1 MIGRGIIIMT
11 FRNNYMALLVFAIS
25 LLAVGCSG
33 DEANPGPKEAAKT
46 IIEVETAEALTR
58 DLPTYMEA
66 SGNLSGDEQ
75 SDVAPAVGGKIVEV
89 RFDIGSFV
97 KKGDLLVR
105 LDPKDAEIR
114 VDQAKKAVEQA
125 IANLRQTQSR
135 LGVSDGE
142 VFEIERFSQVRSVKA
157 QLDLAERE
165 LARASRLLESGDVS
179 QSVYEARRS
188 QRDALL
194 GQLDEARSNASVA
207 IKAIETA
214 RAVVVSA
221 ESQVATAEKF
231 LADTRIV
238 SPITGYVSERN
249 ADVGEFISPNV
260 PNSKL
265 ATIVRT
271 NTLRMRLEIPE
282 QAMASIERGQSVIVQ
297 VGTYPDRKFAG
308 RIVRISPVVNTVSR
322 LLIAEAEI
330 DNRDGLLK
338 PGQFAT
344 ARITQSRTSAAVMVP
359 TDAIRTDGS
368 INKIFVIEN
377 GVADERIVQLGL
389 IEGDLI
395 EIKQGVSAGEVVA
408 ISGLSA
414 VGDGMSVKVK

>member
-1 MIGRGIIIMT
+1 MTESGIFMS
-11 FRNNYMALLVFAIS
+11 FKNNCVALSIFAIS
-25 LLAVGCSG
+25 LLTVGCSG
-33 DEANPGPKEAAKT
+33 DEAATGPKEDAKKMV
-46 IIEVETAEALTR
+46 EVETAEAVSR
-58 DLPTYMEA
+58 ELPTYMEA
-66 SGNLSGDEQ
+66 TGNLSSEEQ
-75 SDVAPAVGGKIVEV
+75 SDVASAVGGKIVEV

-125 IANLRQTQSR
+125 VANLRQTQSR

-142 VFEIERFSQVRSVKA
+142 VFEVERFSQVRSVKA
-157 QLDLAERE
+157 QLDLAEKE
-165 LARASRLLESGDVS
+165 LVRASRLRESGDVS
-179 QSVYEARRS
+179 QAAYELRRS
-188 QRDALL
+188 QRDSLL
-194 GQLDEARSNASVA
+194 GQLDEARSNAAVA

-214 RAVVVSA
+214 RAAVVAA
-221 ESQVATAEKF
+221 ETQVAAAEKF

-238 SPITGYVSERN
+238 SPISGYVAERN

-282 QAMASIERGQSVIVQ
+282 QSMTNIARGQSVIVQ
-297 VGTYPDRKFAG
+297 VGAYPERQFAG
-308 RIVRISPVVNTVSR
+308 RIVRISPIVNTASR

-330 DNRDGLLK
+330 DNSEGLLK

-344 ARITQSRTSAAVMVP
+344 ARITQSRTTTATMVP
-359 TDAIRTDGS
+359 STSVRTDGNV
-368 INKIFVIEN
+368 NKVFVIEN

-389 IEGDLI
+389 IDGDFI
-395 EIKQGVSAGEVVA
+395 EIKQGVSAGEIVS
-408 ISGLSA
+408 ISRLSTL
-414 VGDGMSVKVK
+414 GDGTPVKIK

>member
-1 MIGRGIIIMT
+1 MISIVNNMNFKDSFLSLAIIAT
-11 FRNNYMALLVFAIS
+11 SFFSFA
-25 LLAVGCSG
+25 CSG
-33 DEANPGPKEAAKT
+33 EESKPKTAEAAKP
-46 IIEVETAEALTR
+46 IVEVEVAKAESR
-58 DLPTYMEA
+58 ELPTYLEA
-66 SGNLSGDEQ
+66 TGNLSGEEQ

-97 KKGDLLVR
+97 KKGELLVR

-114 VDQAKKAVEQA
+114 LDQAKKAVEQA

-142 VFEIERFSQVRSVKA
+142 TFDIERFSQVRSTKA

-165 LARASRLLESGDVS
+165 LERATKLRASGDVS
-179 QSVYEARRS
+179 QSVFDLRRS

-194 GQLDEARSNASVA
+194 GQLDEARSNAAVA
-207 IKAIETA
+207 TKAIETA
-214 RAVVVSA
+214 RTAVVSVQT
-221 ESQVATAEKF
+221 QVVAAEKF

-238 SPITGYVSERN
+238 SPINGYVSERN

-271 NTLRMRLEIPE
+271 NTLRMKLEIPE
-282 QAMASIERGQSVIVQ
+282 QSMANIARGQSVIVQ
-297 VGTYPDRKFAG
+297 VGAYPERSFAG
-308 RIVRISPVVNTVSR
+308 RIVRISPVINTMSR

-330 DNRDGLLK
+330 DNGDGLLK

-344 ARITQSRTSAAVMVP
+344 ARITQSKSSTAVMVP
-359 TDAIRTDGS
+359 SDAVRTDGNIS
-368 INKIFVIEN
+368 KVFVVKD
-377 GVADERIVQLGL
+377 GVVDERIVQLGL
-389 IEGDLI
+389 IEGDFI
-395 EIKQGVSAGEVVA
+395 EIKQGVSADEVVA
-408 ISGLSA
+408 VGKVSSL
-414 VGDGMSVKVK
+414 GDGMSVKIK